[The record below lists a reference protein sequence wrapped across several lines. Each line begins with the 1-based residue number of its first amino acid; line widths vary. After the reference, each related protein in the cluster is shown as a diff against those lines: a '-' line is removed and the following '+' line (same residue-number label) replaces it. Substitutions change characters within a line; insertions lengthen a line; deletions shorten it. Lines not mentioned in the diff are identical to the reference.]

1 MTKREKQ
8 RERIAGDDISPI
20 FRGFW
25 EQRDSRSVVSPQRIL
40 SRQTNL
46 NKFIKID
53 CVCNNLIAALV
64 MSARSGDTIIEI
76 LSGER

>member
-8 RERIAGDDISPI
+8 RERIAWDDISPI

-25 EQRDSRSVVSPQRIL
+25 EQRDLRSVVSPQSIL
-40 SRQTNL
+40 SQQTNL

-64 MSARSGDTIIEI
+64 MSASSWDTIIEI